1 MIQKEFTY
9 RGKNMEALSS
19 LSLKEFIELLPARQR
34 RTLRKGL
41 SENHKKL
48 LKNLKE
54 SKKPVKTHFRDVII
68 LPEMVGRTIHIHN
81 GKEFNAVRIIPE
93 MLGHYLGEFALTRK
107 SVKHSSPGIGATKS
121 SSAVSVK

>member
-81 GKEFNAVRIIPE
+81 GKEFNAVRVIPE

>member
-1 MIQKEFTY
+1 M
-9 RGKNMEALSS
+9 
-19 LSLKEFIELLPARQR
+19 
-34 RTLRKGL
+34 
-41 SENHKKL
+41 

-81 GKEFNAVRIIPE
+81 GKEFNAVRVIPE

>member
-41 SENHKKL
+41 SEYHKKL

-81 GKEFNAVRIIPE
+81 GKEFNAVRVIPE

>member
-68 LPEMVGRTIHIHN
+68 LPEMVGKTIHIHN

>member
-9 RGKNMEALSS
+9 RGKNMEALVS
-19 LSLKEFIELLPARQR
+19 LSLKEFVELLPARQR

-54 SKKPVKTHFRDVII
+54 SKKPVKTHFRDVIVI
-68 LPEMVGRTIHIHN
+68 PEMVGKAIHIHN
-81 GKEFNAVRIIPE
+81 GKEFNAVRIVPE
-93 MLGHYLGEFALTRK
+93 MLGHYLGEFAMTRK

>member
-81 GKEFNAVRIIPE
+81 GKEFNAVRVIHE